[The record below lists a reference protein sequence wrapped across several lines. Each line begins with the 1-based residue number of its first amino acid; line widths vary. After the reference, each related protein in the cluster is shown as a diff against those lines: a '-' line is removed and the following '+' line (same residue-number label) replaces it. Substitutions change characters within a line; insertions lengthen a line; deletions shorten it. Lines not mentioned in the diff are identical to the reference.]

1 MLVNVLFSADH
12 GHEGHEHDHSH
23 HDHDHHEH
31 DHDHDH
37 HHHHDDDEDG
47 EPVVITMIDE
57 ETNEEFEFV
66 IADDFEFEGEV
77 YCVLVT
83 QEDDPEAVIVRVV
96 TLEDGTEGFQS
107 LDEEEFDRVA
117 AEYDRL
123 VDEAE
128 EDEDGEEDDEEE

>member
-1 MLVNVLFSADH
+1 MFVNVLYSADH
-12 GHEGHEHDHSH
+12 GHDGHDHDHSH
-23 HDHDHHEH
+23 HDHDHHDH

-37 HHHHDDDEDG
+37 HHHDDE
-47 EPVVITMIDE
+47 EPAVITMVDE

-96 TLEDGTEGFQS
+96 TLDDGSEGFQS
-107 LDEEEFDRVA
+107 LDDEEFDRVA

-123 VDEAE
+123 VDEANF
-128 EDEDGEEDDEEE
+128 DEDDEEDEE

>member
-1 MLVNVLFSADH
+1 MFVNLLYSADK
-12 GHEGHEHDHSH
+12 GSAGGDDHSH
-23 HDHDHHEH
+23 HDHHHTHAHGDHHHH

-37 HHHHDDDEDG
+37 DHDE
-47 EPVVITMIDE
+47 ELESVVITMVDE
-57 ETNEEFEFV
+57 ETNEEYEFV

-96 TLEDGTEGFQS
+96 TMEDGTEGFQS
-107 LDEEEFDRVA
+107 LDDDEFDRVA

-123 VDEAE
+123 VEEAGFE
-128 EDEDGEEDDEEE
+128 SDEDGDE